1 MSATASSP
9 TRPSSP
15 ADRTGP
21 TGLLANLQVL
31 RLVAA
36 AVVLFGHTVHEA
48 EALDGRFTE
57 RFPGGLD
64 YGIGVDVFFVIS
76 GVVMMLTSDR
86 RFGRPGET
94 VRFWTARLARVAP
107 LYWLFTAAMV
117 VATVVVPERL
127 EHGDLTP
134 GRVLTSVLFI
144 PWDDGTGAIRPVL
157 RLGWTLNYEVFF
169 YLLFGLAL
177 LCRRR
182 NVALAGLTATF
193 VGLVLLHPL
202 VPDTWWPLLAWTD
215 SIILEFLFG
224 VGVGLAVR
232 HGLRLPLPVA
242 GLLAVAAVVGW
253 VAERDLDLPRPVVL
267 GLPATALCL
276 AAACGPQ
283 IPSEP
288 RWARALLLGGASSYA
303 LYLAHPFA
311 INAVLVPWER
321 AVDGAAW
328 LFVAVAVVVA
338 ALVALAVHLWVERPL
353 LARTRTW
360 LVPRSPTEPSR

>member
-1 MSATASSP
+1 MSATAP
-9 TRPSSP
+9 SP
-15 ADRTGP
+15 ARASSTGRGDGP
-21 TGLLANLQVL
+21 SDLLTNLQVL

-48 EALDGRFTE
+48 EVLDARFTE
-57 RFPGGLD
+57 RYPGGLE

-76 GVVMMLTSDR
+76 GIVMMITSDR

-94 VRFWTARLARVAP
+94 VRFWRARLARVAP

-117 VATVVVPERL
+117 LATVLVPDRL

-144 PWDDGTGAIRPVL
+144 PWDDGTGSIRPVL

-169 YLLFGLAL
+169 YLLFGVAL

-182 NVALAGLTATF
+182 DVALAGLTATF

-202 VPDTWWPLLAWTD
+202 VPETWWPLQAWTE

-224 VGVGLAVR
+224 VAVGLAVR
-232 HGLRLPLPVA
+232 RGLRLPLPVA
-242 GLLAVAAVVGW
+242 ALLAIAAVVGW
-253 VAERDLDLPRPVVL
+253 VAERDLDLPRPIVL

-283 IPSEP
+283 MPSHP

-311 INAVLVPWER
+311 INAVLVPWETT
-321 AVDGAAW
+321 VDGSAW
-328 LFVAVAVVVA
+328 LFVAVAVTVA
-338 ALVALAVHLWVERPL
+338 AAVAVAVHLWVERPL

-360 LVPRSPTEPSR
+360 LVPRSPRT